1 MGGAISQQKAHRTR
15 TGLYTFVL
23 AEAQLFVRIL
33 RLTDPPAEIQE
44 TIRQKTQEFARRGFR
59 TLGKPSAIL
68 LMTLIDVF
76 SRSSKVWHLKRIMM
90 HGNSSAYSPCLFSL
104 FLLLSCCPSALINMQ
119 V

>member
-1 MGGAISQQKAHRTR
+1 MSQPKAHPTR

-23 AEAQLFVRIL
+23 AEAQLLVRIL

-44 TIRQKTQEFARRGFR
+44 AIRQKTQEFARRGFR

-68 LMTLIDVF
+68 FMTLIDVY
-76 SRSSKVWHLKRIMM
+76 SRASKVWHLRRITM
-90 HGNSSAYSPCLFSL
+90 HGNSSAYSPCLFPP
-104 FLLLSCCPSALINMQ
+104 FLLLYCCPSALINMQ